1 MTIDRSTLCD
11 AICRHV
17 HIKRMNPT
25 RKLLSKREAEHI
37 FKRLIQDEQE
47 IERLKARVKSL
58 MREKG

>member
-1 MTIDRSTLCD
+1 
-11 AICRHV
+11 
-17 HIKRMNPT
+17 MNPT